1 MFSSL
6 KPPNLVEGID
16 AWQCAVLANYIFFY
30 FLVKLLISAEKLKG
44 IKKTFQVRV
53 LLQNP
58 PFSRVTLGESF
69 NGFRFYSETHFKI
82 CSLKNVTVSHYY

>member
-44 IKKTFQVRV
+44 IK
-53 LLQNP
+53 NIP
-58 PFSRVTLGESF
+58 GLGATIEPVIQPRD
-69 NGFRFYSETHFKI
+69 FR
-82 CSLKNVTVSHYY
+82 